1 MPLKKLFCGG
11 KSAEEG
17 QRNPENMLKDK
28 IKEDSVLA
36 LKSHDGRK
44 VEVLRYLISL
54 IDKKEMQMPVGEMK
68 EEDEVA
74 VVRKELKNKEES
86 KEMFLKGNRND
97 LAEQLDYEIV
107 LVKEY
112 LPKGLDEVEIVKF
125 VDEAIAKLGSPPAG
139 GFGMVMKEVMQKVAG
154 RASGDI
160 ISKIVKEKIS
170 G

>member
-107 LVKEY
+107 VVKEY

-125 VDEAIAKLGSPPAG
+125 VDEAIANVGNN
-139 GFGMVMKEVMQKVAG
+139 FGMVMKEVVSKVAG
-154 RASGDI
+154 RAGGDV

-170 G
+170 GQ